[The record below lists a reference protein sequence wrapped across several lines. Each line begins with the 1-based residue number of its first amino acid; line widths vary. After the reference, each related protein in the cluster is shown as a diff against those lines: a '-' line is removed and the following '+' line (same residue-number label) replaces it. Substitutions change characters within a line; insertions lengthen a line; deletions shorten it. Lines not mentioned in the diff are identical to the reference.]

1 MKLAM
6 ESGGDGDGDAEA
18 FELSI
23 LTVKLKPRLESSYP
37 GNLWETAK

>member
-6 ESGGDGDGDAEA
+6 ESGGDGDGDAGA

-23 LTVKLKPRLESSYP
+23 LTVKLKPRVTYGKLPNEI
-37 GNLWETAK
+37 A

>member
-18 FELSI
+18 FEISI
-23 LTVKLKPRLESSYP
+23 LTVKLKPRLE
-37 GNLWETAK
+37 